1 LLKFKKLTFLVL
13 AVFALTLCFGF
24 GTTPANADVTL
35 SDISGHWAQNQ
46 IVSLVGKNV
55 ISGYPDNT
63 FKPDNP
69 VTRAEFMVMT
79 NRAFSF
85 TNTADIN
92 YTDVKS
98 SDWFAPEV
106 AKAQAAGYISGF
118 PDGSMKP
125 NNQISRQEAASMLAR
140 ALQLDTTVANPL
152 NFTDADSIP
161 AWSKNAIAA
170 MVKANCISG
179 YPDGSFKPANSIS
192 RAEAAVMIGRAMEAK
207 ITIAVYDTAGTYGP
221 ATGKAVLDGNVTISA
236 SGVILQNTEI
246 NGNLLIAESV
256 GNGDVTLKNV
266 TVKGTTTVKGG
277 GKNSI
282 IVEDCS
288 LGTVDVNKAGGNV
301 RIVISGNTTVV
312 QVTLASG
319 AILEESNLTGTG
331 FAGITITTN
340 GEVILN
346 GNFAS
351 VTIEGANANVNI
363 AGGTIAELNIAS
375 TATGTDLNIAKGATV
390 TTLTVDA
397 TTNITGSG
405 KIENAYY
412 NADTTTTIE
421 AKNIETAEGVEVSK
435 GSSSGGG
442 GGGGGGGGPSTSE
455 TDNLEAWIN
464 NLQAMIAVYGI
475 YSDNFTVQLGNENTP
490 TTITVKDTIKENS
503 FDSLIMLAINKISS
517 LPDGD
522 IKNKLV
528 SQLAT
533 DLKSITVT
541 QSGET
546 KELNK
551 FIAGK
556 LEGKPHSATAYNY
569 FIDPT
574 ITTNFKAMQE
584 SLKNNIKSYTE
595 LETAFKEILP
605 LDKNVNIPELTIQ
618 GLRLTKINIKI
629 GDKSVD
635 FISGQPALSIN
646 EIRTQL
652 GLPAAESLKLS
663 DLDGSS
669 ITWTFTG
676 NSDHNYTFNLNS
688 N

>member
-1 LLKFKKLTFLVL
+1 MLKFKKLTFLVL

-475 YSDNFTVQLGNENTP
+475 YSDNFTVQLGNESTP
-490 TTITVKDTIKENS
+490 TTITVKNTIKEIS
-503 FDSLIMLAINKISS
+503 FDSLIMSAIDKISS
-517 LPDGD
+517 LPDGA
-522 IKNKLV
+522 IKDNLV
-528 SQLAT
+528 AQLNENLTNIKVNGTTTLA
-533 DLKSITVT
+533 
-541 QSGET
+541 Q
-546 KELNK
+546 
-551 FIAGK
+551 FMAGK
-556 LEGKPHSATAYNY
+556 LEGKPNSATACNY
-569 FIDPT
+569 FKEPNLD
-574 ITTNFKAMQE
+574 NFKAMQE
-584 SLKNNIKSYTE
+584 SLKNNINSYTE

-605 LDKNVNIPELTIQ
+605 LDKKVNTPELTIQ

-635 FISGQPALSIN
+635 FMSGEPALSIN
-646 EIRTQL
+646 EIRTNL
-652 GLPAAESLKLS
+652 GLPAAAESLKLS
-663 DLDGSS
+663 DLNGAS

-676 NSDHNYTFNLNS
+676 NSDHDYTFNLIS
-688 N
+688 K